1 MAEGRGEG
9 NGSIPRGQAE
19 GFNEMISIKHFDLP
33 EAMCCSSRSGTE
45 AWGDN
50 VSKQRRQAE
59 GKLHRME
66 GRALLLNNSLH
77 QHCAQNHL

>member
-9 NGSIPRGQAE
+9 NGWTPRGKAE

-33 EAMCCSSRSGTE
+33 EAMCYSSCSETE

-50 VSKQRRQAE
+50 VSKQRFQNE
-59 GKLHRME
+59 GKFLRME
-66 GRALLLNNSLH
+66 GRALLLNNFPH
-77 QHCAQNHL
+77 QHCA